1 MRTDNRSWPYSLFR
15 KPGWLQTQSAGI
27 LGLSLLTTLAIVVVS
42 SQLKSL
48 FAFVVPANYEVGQ
61 VVDRDIAVER
71 DVLYTDQEATRLRQ
85 EAVEKLVPPIF
96 RLNDDISAS
105 KLRQLDEFHRALSK
119 LLSEEHSMQRILLKM
134 QLDFPGVLRRQEL
147 ERMVSRNA
155 VERVLSSASQLLDGI
170 YSVGFLRLPDPQSEL
185 ISAGVIELWRWKD
198 GKLEKGR
205 LLLKDVLHRQNLR
218 ERLEAGLQDVPEDQQ
233 QLVLRLAE
241 AFAVENAFLD
251 LEQTLKAK
259 SKAVSEVEPV
269 QAKLMKD
276 QVILRKGDLITE
288 EALVQLKALSEYST
302 SVSVSSISGTVL
314 LVLMVY
320 GFCLYL
326 LNRKAS
332 RQPYSRKQ
340 LLFICGTG
348 FIYLVL
354 AALTANLL
362 EPPGGMPLA
371 VMLPTAT
378 ASMLVAL
385 ILSPA
390 AGLVFSIVVSLLL
403 LPIIGLNLYSFIF
416 AAGSALAAAAVVHRV
431 ERRLDLIRAGLLL
444 SLFNSILLVV
454 IGLLQNASLKMMLPA
469 VGWGLATGFVGSLV
483 ALGLMPVVEHLLN
496 AASRFRLI
504 ELSDLNAPIMKRMLS
519 LAPGTYSHSISVAN
533 LAESACNAMNGN
545 AMLARVGAYYH
556 DIGKIEQSEYFIE
569 NQNSYNKHDE
579 LKPSLSASVIKA
591 HLKMGIEK
599 ARELELPEEIQ
610 DIIAQHHGRGVIKFF
625 YHRALESDDSGN
637 VPEEDYTYPGERPK
651 TKEAAV
657 VMLADTVEAAS
668 RTLKKPTIAK
678 LEKFV
683 WSIIMDRFTSN
694 ELGECDLTL
703 AELETIRRSFVQVL
717 AGYFHSRIEYP
728 KNKEAVR

>member
-1 MRTDNRSWPYSLFR
+1 MRTDNHSWPYSFLR
-15 KPGWLQTQSAGI
+15 RPGWLRSRSAGI
-27 LGLSLLTTLAIVVVS
+27 LGLSLLSTLAVVVVS

-61 VVDRDIAVER
+61 VVDRDITVER

-96 RLNDDISAS
+96 RLNEEIGDS
-105 KLRQLDEFHRALSK
+105 KLRQLDEFHRALAK
-119 LLSEEHSMQRILLKM
+119 LLSEERSIERTFLKL
-134 QLDFPGVLRRQEL
+134 QLNFPGVLQRQEL
-147 ERMVSRNA
+147 DRLISRNA
-155 VERVLSSASQLLDGI
+155 VEPVLSKVRDLLADT
-170 YSVGFLRLPDPQSEL
+170 YSTGFLRLPEPQSDM
-185 ISAGVIELWRWKD
+185 ISAGAVELWRWKE
-198 GKLEKGR
+198 GKLEKGH
-205 LLLKDVLHRQNLR
+205 LLLKDVLNRQNLS
-218 ERLEAGLQDVPEDQQ
+218 ERLEAGLIGVPEDQKR
-233 QLVLRLAE
+233 LILRLAE
-241 AFAVENAFLD
+241 VFAVENAFLD

-259 SKAVSEVEPV
+259 SKAVAEVEPV

-314 LVLMVY
+314 FVLLVY

-326 LNRKAS
+326 LNRKES
-332 RQPYSRKQ
+332 RQLYSRKQ
-340 LLFICGTG
+340 LLFLCGTG
-348 FIYLVL
+348 LIYLVL
-354 AALTANLL
+354 AALSANLL
-362 EPPGGMPLA
+362 EPPSGMPLA
-371 VMLPTAT
+371 VMLPTAMT
-378 ASMLVAL
+378 SMLVAM

-390 AGLVFSIVVSLLL
+390 AGLVFSILVSLLL
-403 LPIIGLNLYSFIF
+403 LPIVSLDLYSFVF
-416 AAGSALAAAAVVHRV
+416 AAGSALAAAAVVQRV
-431 ERRLDLIRAGLLL
+431 ERRIDLIRAGLLL
-444 SLFNSILLVV
+444 SLFDSVLLVV
-454 IGLLQNASLKMMLPA
+454 IGLLRNASLKMLLPA
-469 VGWGLATGFVGSLV
+469 VGWGLANGFLGSLA

-504 ELSDLNAPIMKRMLS
+504 ELSDLNSPIMKRMLS

-533 LAESACNAMNGN
+533 LAESACNAMNAN
-545 AMLARVGAYYH
+545 ALLARVGAYYH

-569 NQNSYNKHDE
+569 NQNTYNKHDE

-591 HLKMGIEK
+591 HLKIGIEK

-610 DIIAQHHGRGVIKFF
+610 DIIAQHHGRGVIKYF
-625 YHRALESDDSGN
+625 YHRALENDDSGN
-637 VPEEDYTYPGERPK
+637 VPAEDYTYPGERPK

-683 WSIIMDRFTSN
+683 WGIIMDKFTSN

-703 AELETIRRSFVQVL
+703 AEMETIRRSFVQVL

-728 KNKEAVR
+728 KNKEAVH

>member
-1 MRTDNRSWPYSLFR
+1 MRTDNRSWPYSFFR
-15 KPGWLQTQSAGI
+15 KPGLLRTQAAGI

-48 FAFVVPANYEVGQ
+48 FAVVVPPNYEVGQ
-61 VVDRDIAVER
+61 VVDRDITVER

-96 RLNDDISAS
+96 RLNDDISAG
-105 KLRQLDEFHRALSK
+105 KLLQLDEFHRALSK
-119 LLSEEHSMQRILLKM
+119 LLSEEHSMQRIFLKL
-134 QLDFPGVLRRQEL
+134 QADFPGVLPREEL

-155 VERVLSSASQLLDGI
+155 VERVLSSAGRLLEGI
-170 YSVGFLRLPDPQSEL
+170 YSAGFLRLPDPQSDL
-185 ISAGVIELWRWKD
+185 ISAGAIELWRWKE
-198 GKLEKGR
+198 GKLEKER
-205 LLLKDVLHRQNLR
+205 LLLKDALDRLNLR
-218 ERLEAGLQDVPEDQQ
+218 ERLEAGLLGVPENQR

-276 QVILRKGDLITE
+276 QVILRKGDLVTD

-326 LNRKAS
+326 LDRKAPK
-332 RQPYSRKQ
+332 QPYSRKQ
-340 LLFICGTG
+340 LLFVCGTG
-348 FIYLVL
+348 LISLVL
-354 AALTANLL
+354 AALAANLL
-362 EPPGGMPLA
+362 EAPGGMPLS
-371 VMLPTAT
+371 VLLPSAT
-378 ASMLVAL
+378 GSMLVAL

-390 AGLVFSIVVSLLL
+390 AGFVFSIVVSLLL
-403 LPIIGLNLYSFIF
+403 LPILGLNLYSFLF
-416 AAGSALAAAAVVHRV
+416 AAGSALAAAAVVHRA

-454 IGLLQNASLKMMLPA
+454 IELLQNASLQMLLPA
-469 VGWGLATGFVGSLV
+469 VGWGLVNGFLGSLA

-533 LAESACNAMNGN
+533 LAESACNAMNAN
-545 AMLARVGAYYH
+545 ALLARVGAYYH
-556 DIGKIEQSEYFIE
+556 DIGKIEQAEYFIE

-591 HLKMGIEK
+591 HLKLGIER
-599 ARELELPEEIQ
+599 ARELELPQEIQ

-625 YHRALESDDSGN
+625 YHRALENDDSGN
-637 VPEEDYTYPGERPK
+637 VPEEDYSYPGERPK

-683 WSIIMDRFTSN
+683 WGVIMDRFTSN
-694 ELGECDLTL
+694 ELRECDLTL
-703 AELETIRRSFVQVL
+703 ADLETIRRSFVQVL

>member
-1 MRTDNRSWPYSLFR
+1 MRTDRRSWPYSFFR
-15 KPGWLQTQSAGI
+15 KPGWLQTQPAGI
-27 LGLSLLTTLAIVVVS
+27 LALSLLTTLAIIVVS

-96 RLNDDISAS
+96 RLNDDISAG
-105 KLRQLDEFHRALSK
+105 KLRQLDEFHRTLTR
-119 LLSEEHSMQRILLKM
+119 LLSEERSIQRIFLKL
-134 QLDFPGVLRRQEL
+134 QLDFPGVLQRQEL

-155 VERVLSSASQLLDGI
+155 VERVLSRASQLLEGI
-170 YSVGFLRLPDPQSEL
+170 YSAGLLRLPDPQSEL
-185 ISAGVIELWRWKD
+185 ISAGVIELWRWKE

-205 LLLKDVLHRQNLR
+205 LLLKDVLHRQNLK
-218 ERLEAGLQDVPEDQQ
+218 ERLEAGLIGVPEDQR

-314 LVLMVY
+314 FVLMVY

-332 RQPYSRKQ
+332 RQQYSRKQ

-348 FIYLVL
+348 LIYLVL
-354 AALTANLL
+354 AALAANLL

-378 ASMLVAL
+378 ALMLVAL

-403 LPIIGLNLYSFIF
+403 LPIMSLNLYSFVF

-454 IGLLQNASLKMMLPA
+454 IGLLQNAPLKMMLPA
-469 VGWGLATGFVGSLV
+469 VGWGLANGFLGSLA

-533 LAESACNAMNGN
+533 LAESACSAMNAN
-545 AMLARVGAYYH
+545 ALLARVGAYYH

-625 YHRALESDDSGN
+625 YHRALENDDSGN
-637 VPEEDYTYPGERPK
+637 VPEEDYSYPGERPK

-683 WSIIMDRFTSN
+683 WGIIMDRFTSN